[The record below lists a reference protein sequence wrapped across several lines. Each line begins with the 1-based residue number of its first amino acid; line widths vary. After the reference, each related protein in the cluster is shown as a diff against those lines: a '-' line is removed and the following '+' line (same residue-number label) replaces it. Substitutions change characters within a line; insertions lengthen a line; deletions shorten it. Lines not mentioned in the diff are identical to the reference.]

1 MKANKTKSTVDKM
14 IPRPDGALAAILSA
28 IAMGIILVAVIID
41 KFIYPF
47 GQEPLSPI
55 IAQILILLVPAYVFT
70 VLAFPQSSTSEQM
83 REIGIR
89 RLRAD
94 YLFFLIFT
102 AFFAVC
108 TSFVLNMLFGG
119 VRHAAEGFTILGAFR
134 AGEQEFSISS
144 PYLIATYALIPA
156 FVEEFAFRGVI
167 YRSLQ
172 GAQKNTALIIS
183 SVLYALFFFSPAQI
197 PEAIA
202 LGVIL
207 CFVLR
212 TTGSLV
218 ACMLVHFVVN
228 LYRLF
233 LQTNISQYLI
243 TSHNRALLIIIALLA
258 FLLSAALF
266 FSESA
271 RIYRARSAREKEFPE
286 RARPAKKLDVK
297 GEWQR
302 LVAVFSFKPTLIA
315 SIAAIALYIA
325 IIVVGNV

>member
-1 MKANKTKSTVDKM
+1 MKAKQTKTQISATA
-14 IPRPDGALAAILSA
+14 PRPDGALAAVLSA

-55 IAQILILLVPAYVFT
+55 IAQILILLVPAYVLT
-70 VLAFPQSSTSEQM
+70 VLAFPQKSTAEQM

-89 RLRAD
+89 RLRAE

-102 AFFAVC
+102 AFFAIC
-108 TSFVLNMLFGG
+108 TSFMLNMIFGG
-119 VRHAAEGFTILGAFR
+119 VKSAADGFTILGAFR
-134 AGEQEFSISS
+134 AGEQEFSIGA

-167 YRSLQ
+167 YHSLP
-172 GAQKNTALIIS
+172 GMQKNIALIIS

-197 PEAIA
+197 PEAIVI
-202 LGVIL
+202 GIIL

-297 GEWQR
+297 VEWQR

-315 SIAAIALYIA
+315 SIVAIALYIA
-325 IIVVGNV
+325 IIVVGNI